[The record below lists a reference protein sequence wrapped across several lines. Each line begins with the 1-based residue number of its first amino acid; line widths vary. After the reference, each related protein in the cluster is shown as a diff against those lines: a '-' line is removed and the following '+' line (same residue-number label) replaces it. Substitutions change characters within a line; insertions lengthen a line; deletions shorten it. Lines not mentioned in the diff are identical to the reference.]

1 MKSYV
6 GVFMTLLCAAT
17 PLAVASQQYY
27 DDYGEEAGGDYYQ
40 QQDYGA
46 AEGGEYYPEDG
57 GGDNLYSKYAK
68 HQEDKAMGV
77 KGGL

>member
-1 MKSYV
+1 
-6 GVFMTLLCAAT
+6 MTLLCAAT